1 MRPKRIILVRHGESQ
16 GNTDKSLYETV
27 PDYAIDLTENGRVQA
42 RAAGEEIAEL
52 IGSGTVRAY
61 VSPWHRTRQTFV
73 EIAGVL
79 GERLVKATE
88 DPRLR
93 EQDWGHL
100 QTPEALEA
108 IRDQR
113 DSYGTFYYRI
123 PDGESAA
130 DVYDRVS
137 TFLESLHRDFKQ
149 PDFPE
154 NVLIVTHGV
163 TLRAFLM
170 RWFHWPVEHYENVR
184 NPKNGEVVHL
194 ERMDD
199 GGSAGHYILGS
210 RLRLRYD
217 GRSAYNSMNSCM
229 SLKVHGDFLLF
240 ATFKG
245 DAYGD
250 TRIGFFRNLLGTHD
264 LLELAWFEVCN
275 RRINGSEEA
284 REVAAKLWEEYK
296 GEILCGKWQNYTY
309 PKEVDGGEF

>member
-1 MRPKRIILVRHGESQ
+1 MKPKRIILVRHGESQ
-16 GNTDKSLYETV
+16 GNMDKSLYETV
-27 PDYAIDLTENGRVQA
+27 PDYAIDLTENGRAQA
-42 RAAGEEIAEL
+42 RAAGEEITEL
-52 IGSGTVRAY
+52 IESGTVRAY
-61 VSPWHRTRQTFV
+61 VSPWHRTRQTFT
-73 EIAGVL
+73 EIAEVL

-137 TFLESLHRDFKQ
+137 TFLETLHRDFAQ

-170 RWFHWPVEHYENVR
+170 RWFHWPVEFYENVR
-184 NPKNGEVVHL
+184 NPKNGEVIHL

-199 GGSAGHYILGS
+199 GASAGHYVLAS
-210 RLRLRYD
+210 TPRLRHNGRHAYD
-217 GRSAYNSMNSCM
+217 SMNRCM
-229 SLKVHGDFLLF
+229 SLKVHGDFHLF

-245 DAYGD
+245 DAYGN
-250 TRIGFFRNLLGTHD
+250 TTIGFFRTLFGTHELLG
-264 LLELAWFEVCN
+264 LAWFEVSN
-275 RRINGSEEA
+275 RWINGSEEA
-284 REVAAKLWEEYK
+284 REVAAKLWEKYQ
-296 GEILCGKWQNYTY
+296 GEILCGKWQNYSY
-309 PKEVDGGEF
+309 PKEVEGGE